1 MSATNIKLAIAA
13 VAACL
18 LVFAGWYFR
27 GLLEDSRDL
36 AELQGAQAAIEA
48 SMARESSIASAL
60 ETRLA
65 DLKANERV
73 IEREKIKVVD
83 RPVYRADCLD
93 ADGVRLVN
101 AAKDGAAKPVAA
113 VPATR

>member
-1 MSATNIKLAIAA
+1 MSIQNIKIAGIAI
-13 VAACL
+13 VAAL
-18 LVFAGWYFR
+18 LVFAGWYCR
-27 GLLEDSRDL
+27 GLLEDSKDL

-48 SMARESSIASAL
+48 SMARESSIAGAL

-93 ADGVRLVN
+93 ADGLRLVN
-101 AAKDGAAKPVAA
+101 AAKDGAAKPAAA